1 MDKEKNVTTY
11 NVTQLPKNNLDE
23 LFEFAGKLR
32 NSPDHKDRF
41 KSEYLDLTVR
51 AERLR
56 RMLVRYK
63 DGTLEFKPNNTYEM
77 LHAQYIFMIEYGNI
91 LYERAEIEHINLS
104 ADEVFK
110 K

>member
-1 MDKEKNVTTY
+1 MDKEKVITHNVTE
-11 NVTQLPKNNLDE
+11 LPKRVLDE
-23 LFEFAGKLR
+23 LFELAGKLR
-32 NSPDHKDRF
+32 TSADYKDRF